1 MLKRCLSVFLFFL
14 LVSCNEMDDV
24 TPVVIRADSV
34 KELTITGRTVDF
46 IVTCMIPTPCY
57 DYYNYE
63 ETADGMHYFVKFFAK
78 HDRQTTCPQVISYIE
93 AGYKVIVPKSGE
105 YIFHFSQ
112 NDTTSL
118 DTAIVI
124 Q

>member
-1 MLKRCLSVFLFFL
+1 MLKSILSVFLSFL
-14 LVSCNEMDDV
+14 VISCNETDDV

-34 KELTITGRTVDF
+34 KEVTVSGITVDF

-63 ETADGMHYFVKFFAK
+63 ETADGMHYFIKFIAK
-78 HDRQTTCPQVISYIE
+78 HDGQSICPQVISSLD
-93 AGYKVIVPKSGE
+93 APYKVIVPKDGE
-105 YIFHFSQ
+105 YIFHFFQ

-118 DTAIVI
+118 DTTIVI